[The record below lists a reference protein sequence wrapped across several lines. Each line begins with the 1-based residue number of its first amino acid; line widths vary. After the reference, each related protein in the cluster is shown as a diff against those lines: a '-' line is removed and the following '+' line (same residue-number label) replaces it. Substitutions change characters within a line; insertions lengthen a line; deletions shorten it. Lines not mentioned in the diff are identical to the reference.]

1 MKNLLSLTLALSF
14 AAFASGVG
22 AQTQPSTSLPAAPV
36 RTPGAPG
43 EAVSETLATIDCPP
57 TALSRVE
64 ETTPSA
70 SPVGTPS
77 GSGTGSGAQALP
89 GHGPV
94 QRVEGTISQIDS
106 SRTSRA
112 VEVGDVKIW
121 IEPSTAILLDCQ
133 KAAMTDLEKG
143 TSIKAVYEQKGGR
156 NVAKIIEAKK

>member
-1 MKNLLSLTLALSF
+1 MKNLLSLVLALSF
-14 AAFASGVG
+14 AAFAPDAG
-22 AQTQPSTSLPAAPV
+22 AQTQPSTTLPSAPV
-36 RTPGAPG
+36 RTPG
-43 EAVSETLATIDCPP
+43 EAVSETLTTIDCPP

-94 QRVEGTISQIDS
+94 HRVEGTISQVDS

-121 IEPSTAILLDCQ
+121 VEPSTAILLNCQ

>member
-14 AAFASGVG
+14 AAFASGAG
-22 AQTQPSTSLPAAPV
+22 AQTQPSKTLPSAPA
-36 RTPGAPG
+36 RTPGEP
-43 EAVSETLATIDCPP
+43 VSETLATIDCPP

-89 GHGPV
+89 GQGPV
-94 QRVEGTISQIDS
+94 HLVEGTISQIDS
-106 SRTSRA
+106 SRTARA

-133 KAAMTDLEKG
+133 KAAMTDLAKG

-156 NVAKIIEAKK
+156 NVAKIIEARK

>member
-22 AQTQPSTSLPAAPV
+22 AQTQPSKTLPSPPA
-36 RTPGAPG
+36 RTPGEP
-43 EAVSETLATIDCPP
+43 VSETLATIDCPP

-89 GHGPV
+89 GQGPV
-94 QRVEGTISQIDS
+94 HRLEGTISQIDS

-121 IEPSTAILLDCQ
+121 IEPSTAILLNCQ

>member
-1 MKNLLSLTLALSF
+1 MKNLLSLTFALSF
-14 AAFASGVG
+14 AAFASAAG
-22 AQTQPSTSLPAAPV
+22 AQTQPSPTTPTPTPPAQS
-36 RTPGAPG
+36 PGHAASD
-43 EAVSETLATIDCPP
+43 AVTTIDCPA
-57 TALSRVE
+57 TALGRAE
-64 ETTPSA
+64 DATPSA

-77 GSGTGSGAQALP
+77 GAGSGSGAQALP
-89 GHGPV
+89 GQGSVH
-94 QRVEGTISQIDS
+94 RLEGTISQVDS

-143 TSIKAVYEQKGGR
+143 TSIKAVYEEKGGR